1 MAKKDEPVEKRYTKA
16 QILQSRRY
24 NARQRDVLDAL
35 LQGGVTYTKDEVI
48 SIHTDFLK
56 KEAK

>member
-1 MAKKDEPVEKRYTKA
+1 MAKKDEPVEKRYRKA

-35 LQGGVTYTKDEVI
+35 LRDGASYTKDEAKKI
-48 SIHTDFLK
+48 LGDFLA

>member
-1 MAKKDEPVEKRYTKA
+1 MAKKAEPAEKRYTKA

-35 LQGGVTYTKDEVI
+35 LQDGVSYTKDEVKK
-48 SIHTDFLK
+48 IHSDFLK